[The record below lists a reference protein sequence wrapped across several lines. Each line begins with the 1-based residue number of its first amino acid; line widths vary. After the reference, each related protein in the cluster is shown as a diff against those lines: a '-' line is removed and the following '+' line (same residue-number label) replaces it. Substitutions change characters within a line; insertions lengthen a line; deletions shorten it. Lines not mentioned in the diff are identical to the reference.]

1 MLPEASRPEGTTRRV
16 AAGATSC
23 SKGRASS
30 VLHSRTTTCKLD
42 NHSSE
47 EVLFM
52 DEAAILDKI
61 REVVADKL
69 DADPGDVVDSASFV
83 DDLGADSL
91 DVVELIMGLED
102 EFGIEISDEEAEK
115 LSTVGEAVRFIAS
128 QQ

>member
-1 MLPEASRPEGTTRRV
+1 
-16 AAGATSC
+16 
-23 SKGRASS
+23 
-30 VLHSRTTTCKLD
+30 
-42 NHSSE
+42 
-47 EVLFM
+47 M

-69 DADPGDVVDSASFV
+69 DADPSDVVDTASFV

-102 EFGIEISDEEAEK
+102 EFGIEISDEQAE
-115 LSTVGEAVRFIAS
+115 SIRTVGDAVRFIAS